1 MALLEAGS
9 LTEIKYFDHF
19 TVTAYLDMK
28 LLIQIFLDALS
39 PPLLLQIACAH
50 AGLSQIA
57 SSNSMLLA
65 PTGSYVPY
73 KFSSL
78 GPSKSYSPTC
88 FQNWRIINVQADV
101 IDTHI

>member
-28 LLIQIFLDALS
+28 LLIHIFLDALS

-57 SSNSMLLA
+57 SSSSMLLA

-73 KFSSL
+73 KFSNL
-78 GPSKSYSPTC
+78 GPSKSYSPTW